1 MGKYRK
7 TCTIR
12 TLCGHFLAERATKV
26 KPSTLACYRRNIDC
40 HILPVWGERTA
51 CDVTAAEVDGF
62 LTTLLKTLSPKTV
75 REIGSLLLAILR
87 LAGVSPDGV
96 TLPKLRQQAV
106 DVFTEAE
113 LRRIGR
119 TVLAA
124 PSEMGLGV
132 LLSAYTGLRLGEVC
146 GLKWQDV
153 DTDLGLLRIR
163 QTVERVTQSDGTSA
177 LTVQTPKTDC
187 SRRWVPIPKEMTR
200 LLRSQRRLP
209 ESYLL
214 TGSDAIPDPRTCQ
227 YRYKALLR
235 CCGVRYRGFHCLR
248 HSYATRC
255 VERGVDVKSVS
266 ELLGH
271 SDVRTT
277 LRLYVH
283 GSMDYKRKAV
293 EKIGFLGGMVE

>member
-1 MGKYRK
+1 M
-7 TCTIR
+7 
-12 TLCGHFLAERATKV
+12 
-26 KPSTLACYRRNIDC
+26 
-40 HILPVWGERTA
+40 
-51 CDVTAAEVDGF
+51 
-62 LTTLLKTLSPKTV
+62 

-248 HSYATRC
+248 HPY
-255 VERGVDVKSVS
+255 VK
-266 ELLGH
+266 H
-271 SDVRTT
+271 TT
-277 LRLYVH
+277 KIFSLRLKSFQAQPVPDALQKTRRAFLH
-283 GSMDYKRKAV
+283 LCENTIFLTPKKRPCGLCRCAGASGV
-293 EKIGFLGGMVE
+293 WLP